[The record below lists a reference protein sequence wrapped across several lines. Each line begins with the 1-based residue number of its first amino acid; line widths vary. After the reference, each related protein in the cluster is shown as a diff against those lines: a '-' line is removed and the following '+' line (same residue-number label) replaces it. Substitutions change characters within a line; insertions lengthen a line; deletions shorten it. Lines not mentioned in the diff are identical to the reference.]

1 MFGSATWTR
10 TRDPMINSHL
20 LYRLSYRGTELRYI
34 FTASKSVLASISL
47 AIRFRVVAAEAG
59 YSTFFVLLVNP
70 FFSFNLLICK
80 LFC

>member
-1 MFGSATWTR
+1 
-10 TRDPMINSHL
+10 
-20 LYRLSYRGTELRYI
+20 
-34 FTASKSVLASISL
+34 VLASISL